1 MKKTVL
7 KNVIILVLMPVLGL
21 FLMLLVHLLPV
32 EGMKDNVMTSI
43 DSLTKEFTD
52 ELAIDG
58 YNASMIG
65 NFTDSLMTEFA
76 IYDSPH
82 PVFEQVMFM
91 YRKESCPDG
100 GWWPGVS
107 LTDYLYGN
115 PQPVEVE
122 YSRYWHGYL
131 IVLKPLFLFCS
142 LNSVRLFNSI
152 FQIILLSAA
161 LIGLSKNG
169 HTKVALALAAS
180 MPFMYFFS
188 SFASLSLSICI
199 YILLAEMILIGFFND
214 KFKSG
219 YGYVTFFMIAG
230 AAVAFFDFLTY
241 PLVTLAIPLCAVLCM
256 NGEEKLKKGFL
267 NILINSLSWGVGY
280 IYMWASKWVLALIF
294 TGNNTVKDAIATVSL
309 RTSNAPGA
317 GRIKGYV
324 TCLKSNLSPF
334 ANRAFAC
341 LFICILIYIAVNLI
355 LELKMKN
362 SLSVNKAV
370 PAIVIGIIPFAWW
383 FVTLNHSSEHWMFTC
398 RIFAVSIFSLICAFS
413 AFTKKREEEK
423 SV

>member
-7 KNVIILVLMPVLGL
+7 ENAIILVLMPVLGL

-32 EGMKDNVMTSI
+32 EGMKENVYSSI

-58 YNASMIG
+58 YNASLIG

-76 IYDSPH
+76 VYDSPH
-82 PVFEQVMFM
+82 SVFEQVMFM

-131 IVLKPLFLFCS
+131 VFLKPLFLFCS

-152 FQIILLSAA
+152 FQIVLLSAA

-169 HTKVALALAAS
+169 HSKVAIAFAAS

-188 SFASLSLSICI
+188 SFASLSLSICM
-199 YILLAEMILIGFFND
+199 YILLVEMILIGFFND
-214 KFKSG
+214 KFRSG

-230 AAVAFFDFLTY
+230 SAAAFFDFLTY
-241 PLVTLAIPLCAVLCM
+241 PLVTLAIPLCTVLCI
-256 NGEEKLKKGFL
+256 NEEENLKKSFL
-267 NILINSLSWGVGY
+267 NILTNSLSWGIGY
-280 IYMWASKWVLALIF
+280 IYMWVSKWVLAVIF
-294 TGNNTVKDAIATVSL
+294 TGNNTIKDALATVSL
-309 RTSNAPGA
+309 RTSNVPGE
-317 GRIKGYV
+317 GRIKGYL

-334 ANRAFAC
+334 ANRAYAC
-341 LFICILIYIAVNLI
+341 LVICILIYIAFNLI
-355 LELKMKN
+355 SELKKKN
-362 SLSVNKAV
+362 SLSACRLV
-370 PAIVIGIIPFAWW
+370 PALVIGMIPFVWW

-398 RIFAVSIFSLICAFS
+398 RIFAVSIFSIICAFS
-413 AFTKKREEEK
+413 ACTKKREEEK
-423 SV
+423 TR